1 MIDRITIADA
11 SKVSAA
17 DFLRHVRP
25 TPQPSELHLLCIK
38 LWEAATKGDRAEI
51 RRIHEQI
58 AGLQP
63 IVDLEAKPLG
73 NGRFGV
79 AA

>member
-38 LWEAATKGDRAEI
+38 LWDAATKGDRAEI

-58 AGLQP
+58 AGLRP
-63 IVDLEAKPLG
+63 IVDLEARRRKD
-73 NGRFGV
+73 GRWEV